1 MSATTRP
8 RGGSRALI
16 AGLIVAAVIAAGLL
30 ARIGVS
36 KPVPTDD
43 KPEPIPT
50 DEEPDKTSTSHP
62 QSGAGDGAALPGGFA
77 RDEDGAV
84 AAAIAY
90 TAASQGWLYLDDDE
104 VAAAVAAI
112 AAPQA
117 IERLTREVLA
127 DVQTARR
134 ELAVSPGRVWW
145 LVHPLAWKVRSY
157 TRSAASVALWT
168 VTVLSAADVAVP
180 QAEWMTV
187 TVDLVWTDVGWR
199 VEAVGDRPGPTP
211 MTGPR
216 DDPWEAEPFDDAL
229 AGFTR
234 LGEEPT
240 P

>member
-1 MSATTRP
+1 MRS
-8 RGGSRALI
+8 RGGRALI
-16 AGLIVAAVIAAGLL
+16 AGMILAAVIAAGLL
-30 ARIGVS
+30 ARIVVS
-36 KPVPTDD
+36 APLERDD
-43 KPEPIPT
+43 DSEPIPS
-50 DEEPDKTSTSHP
+50 DEQPQGTNRSRP
-62 QSGAGDGAALPGGFA
+62 QSPAAEGTAPPVGFA

-84 AAAIAY
+84 AAAIEY
-90 TAASQGWLYLDDDE
+90 TAASQRWLYLDDDE
-104 VAAAVAAI
+104 VTAAVAAI

-117 IERLTREVLA
+117 TARLTREVLA
-127 DVQTARR
+127 EVQTARR

-145 LVHPLAWKVRSY
+145 LVHPLAWKVQSY
-157 TRSAASVALWT
+157 SRSAASVAVWT

-187 TVDLVWTDVGWR
+187 TVDLVWAEEGWR

-216 DDPWEAEPFDDAL
+216 DDPWEAELFDDAL

-234 LGEEPT
+234 LGGEPA

>member
-1 MSATTRP
+1 M
-8 RGGSRALI
+8 GGSRALI

-30 ARIGVS
+30 VRIGVS
-36 KPVPTDD
+36 EPVPTDD
-43 KPEPIPT
+43 KPEPLPT
-50 DEEPDKTSTSHP
+50 DEQPDKTSTSRR
-62 QSGAGDGAALPGGFA
+62 QSPAEDGAALPGGFA

-90 TAASQGWLYLDDDE
+90 TEASQGWLYLDDDE

-145 LVHPLAWKVRSY
+145 LVHPLAWKVQSH
-157 TRSAASVALWT
+157 TRSAASLALWT
-168 VTVLSAADVAVP
+168 VTVLSASGVAVP

-211 MTGPR
+211 MTGPW
-216 DDPWEAEPFDDAL
+216 DDPWEAEPFDGAL

-234 LGEEPT
+234 LGGEPT

>member
-36 KPVPTDD
+36 EPVPTDD

-50 DEEPDKTSTSHP
+50 DEEPDRTSTSRP
-62 QSGAGDGAALPGGFA
+62 QSPAGDGAALPGGFA

-90 TAASQGWLYLDDDE
+90 TEASQRWLYLDDDE

-145 LVHPLAWKVRSY
+145 LVHPLAWKVQSY

-187 TVDLVWTDVGWR
+187 TVDLVWTDGGWR

-234 LGEEPT
+234 LGEEP
-240 P
+240 PP

>member
-8 RGGSRALI
+8 RGGSRGLI
-16 AGLIVAAVIAAGLL
+16 AGLVVAAVIAVGLL
-30 ARIGVS
+30 VRIGVS
-36 KPVPTDD
+36 EPVPTDD
-43 KPEPIPT
+43 KPEPITP
-50 DEEPDKTSTSHP
+50 DEEPDKTSTSRARAL
-62 QSGAGDGAALPGGFA
+62 AGDGATLPWGFA

-90 TAASQGWLYLDDDE
+90 TEASQRWLYLDDGE

-145 LVHPLAWKVRSY
+145 LVHPLAWKVQSY
-157 TRSAASVALWT
+157 NRSAASVALWT
-168 VTVLSAADVAVP
+168 VTVLSAAGVAVP

-187 TVDLVWTDVGWR
+187 TVDLVWTDGGWR

-234 LGEEPT
+234 LGEGPT
-240 P
+240 Q